1 MEQLKL
7 ELARVTQERRRLQR
21 QASSRMCRSVA
32 RREHAVL
39 VATVA
44 FCHVPS
50 AGETI
55 AIAMQHRFADI
66 LWEDVVSCTR
76 EIENRFLRTSED
88 ELGQWLEWQGGL
100 TPKTITEAKRLVEEA
115 RLHVWISEQN
125 CAQGVAPPP
134 QFVWEKRCALVIEN
148 HGTFSKTGAEHHS
161 RSDAAKKWVQRF
173 RQRWDLV
180 LGRQEAKDVLP
191 VGIMRSKVMIQ
202 SYPKK
207 TFCVTFNF
215 RFMVRMLAPFWG
227 PFN

>member
-21 QASSRMCRSVA
+21 QANSRRCRSVA

-55 AIAMQHRFADI
+55 ATAMQHRFADI
-66 LWEDVVSCTR
+66 LWEDLVSCTR

-115 RLHVWISEQN
+115 RLHVWISDQN

-148 HGTFSKTGAEHHS
+148 HGTFSKTGAEHHA

-191 VGIMRSKVMIQ
+191 VGIMRNKVRIQ
-202 SYPKK
+202 SYQNTHLVLHPI
-207 TFCVTFNF
+207 FISWSECWPRLGSV
-215 RFMVRMLAPFWG
+215 
-227 PFN
+227 

>member
-21 QASSRMCRSVA
+21 QANSRMSRSVA
-32 RREHAVL
+32 RREHALL

-44 FCHVPS
+44 FCHVPF

-55 AIAMQHRFADI
+55 AIAMQHSFSDI
-66 LWEDVVSCTR
+66 LWDDVVSCAR
-76 EIENRFLRTSED
+76 EIENRFLRTSDD

-100 TPKTITEAKRLVEEA
+100 TPKTITEAQRLVEEA
-115 RLHVWISEQN
+115 RLHVWISDQN
-125 CAQGVAPPP
+125 SAQGVAPPP
-134 QFVWEKRCALVIEN
+134 QFVWEKRCALVIQH
-148 HGTFSKTGAEHHS
+148 HGTLSKTGAEHHS

-191 VGIMRSKVMIQ
+191 VGIMRSKVMTH
-202 SYPKK
+202 SYPKNILCYIQ
-207 TFCVTFNF
+207 FSIH
-215 RFMVRMLAPFWG
+215 G
-227 PFN
+227 PNVGLLLGSV

>member
-55 AIAMQHRFADI
+55 AVAMQHRFKHI

-76 EIENRFLRTSED
+76 EIEDRFLQTSVD
-88 ELGQWLEWQGGL
+88 ELGQWLEWQGAL
-100 TPKTITEAKRLVEEA
+100 TRKTITEAKRLVEDT
-115 RLHVWISEQN
+115 RLHVWISNQN

-148 HGTFSKTGAEHHS
+148 HDTFSKTGAERHS

-202 SYPKK
+202 SHQKDIVCYKH
-207 TFCVTFNF
+207 FSF
-215 RFMVRMLAPFWG
+215 RG
-227 PFN
+227 PNVDPILGSV